1 MIVKPEAS
9 SQGKGIFITKR
20 LDDINLNEHHVVQK
34 YMRFPYLIDGFKFDL
49 RIYVLVLSWDP
60 LKIFIY
66 KEGMARFATEKY
78 EVSNG
83 NNYQNAFMHLTN
95 YAINKFNENFKIW
108 DDFRSDSGHKRM
120 QSVVFNRMKN
130 EGVDIEKLESQIED
144 IIVKTI
150 ISIQPELV
158 HNYRTCQPSDFESS
172 MCFEILGFDIFID
185 NKSRPW
191 LLEVNLA
198 PSFNEDSAVDREL
211 KFNVLFDSFK

>member
-1 MIVKPEAS
+1 
-9 SQGKGIFITKR
+9 
-20 LDDINLNEHHVVQK
+20 
-34 YMRFPYLIDGFKFDL
+34 
-49 RIYVLVLSWDP
+49 
-60 LKIFIY
+60 
-66 KEGMARFATEKY
+66 
-78 EVSNG
+78 
-83 NNYQNAFMHLTN
+83 
-95 YAINKFNENFKIW
+95 
-108 DDFRSDSGHKRM
+108 M